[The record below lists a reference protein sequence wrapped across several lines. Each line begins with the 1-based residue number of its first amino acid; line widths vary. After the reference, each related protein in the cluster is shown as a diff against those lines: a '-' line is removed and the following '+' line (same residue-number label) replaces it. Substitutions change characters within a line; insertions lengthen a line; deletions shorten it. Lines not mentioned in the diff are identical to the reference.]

1 MKMSPVLFEGD
12 HILKQLILSA
22 IISILGIISAGCAKP
37 CFYQAGKSI
46 KQSEHDLMPCIYEV
60 ELSGY
65 ISHDLWSSS
74 MSAWMQEGIQPTELT
89 CLCMQAMGY
98 EYLDASTLP
107 KNRKRMKVITSVEN
121 YWIVDGLSVASD
133 DPKALSEQKH
143 QEDDPELKEVIERSP
158 ETSVKLRQA
167 FMNMFR
173 KLRNKK

>member
-1 MKMSPVLFEGD
+1 M
-12 HILKQLILSA
+12 KQLILSA
-22 IISILGIISAGCAKP
+22 IISVLGIFSAGCAKP

-46 KQSEHDLMPCIYEV
+46 EQCERDLMQCIYEV
-60 ELSGY
+60 ELSSY
-65 ISHDLWSSS
+65 IPHDSLSSS

-107 KNRKRMKVITSVEN
+107 KNRKRMKVITPVEN
-121 YWIVDGLSVASD
+121 YWAVDGLGVASD
-133 DPKALSEQKH
+133 ALRALPKQKH
-143 QEDDPELKEVIERSP
+143 QEDDPELEEVIEHSP